1 MNKISSKNWNLKKY
15 KHEEEVK
22 RIAKLIIRLY
32 NIYFF

>member
-1 MNKISSKNWNLKKY
+1 MNKISQKKRYLKKY